1 MTSIGTMLKSAGKY
15 TASHPRVLGDI
26 LRHAI
31 GGRLAIPL
39 DALRWA
45 TTLVPEKQ
53 AKDLTVLAQPPAV
66 GVGATLN
73 LMGTELRVDGALT
86 FETIEASNETV
97 KISFRVGDLRASV
110 LNNLQGNLAKLLAS
124 GVINLKKPASLLNF
138 VPKKPP
144 ALVEAKDDRFVI
156 DLIKIPNL
164 AQNPRFQKAL
174 AAVTPVLQIAQI
186 RTEDDLLVIGLSVS
200 PSRIIEAVKA
210 LFA

>member
-1 MTSIGTMLKSAGKY
+1 MTSIGTLIKSAGKY

-26 LRHAI
+26 VRHAF

-39 DALRWA
+39 DVLRWA

-73 LMGTELRVDGALT
+73 LMGTEMRVDGAIT
-86 FETIEASNETV
+86 FETIDASTDAV
-97 KISFRVGDLRASV
+97 KIAFRVGDLRASV

-156 DLIKIPNL
+156 DLVKIPKL

-174 AAVTPVLQIAQI
+174 AAITPVLQIAQI
-186 RTEDDLLVIGLSVS
+186 RTEDDLLIIGLNIA
-200 PSRIIEAVKA
+200 PSKIIEAVKA
-210 LFA
+210 LMA

>member
-1 MTSIGTMLKSAGKY
+1 MASIGTLLKSAGKY
-15 TASHPRVLGDI
+15 TASHPRILGDI
-26 LRHAI
+26 LRHAL

-45 TTLVPEKQ
+45 ASLVPEKQ

-66 GVGATLN
+66 GVGATVD
-73 LMGTELRVDGALT
+73 LMGTELRVDAAVT
-86 FETIEASNETV
+86 FETIDASTDAV
-97 KISFRVGDLRASV
+97 RIAFKVGDLRASV

-144 ALVEAKDDRFVI
+144 ALVEAKDDHFVI
-156 DLIKIPNL
+156 DLIKIPKL

-174 AAVTPVLQIAQI
+174 AAVTPVLSIAQI
-186 RTEDDLLVIGLSVS
+186 KTEDDLLIIGIQAA
-200 PSRIIEAVKA
+200 PRRIVEAVRA
-210 LFA
+210 LMA